1 MNYSC
6 SFVLAIGDN
15 NPSKLIDLAQG
26 LVVNKFKFKLD
37 QDIEFEG
44 HVIDDESISIVMND
58 LDEIWRLLSFLRDIK
73 WQG

>member
-15 NPSKLIDLAQG
+15 NTSKLIDLAQG
-26 LVVNKFKFKLD
+26 LADNKFKFKLD

-44 HVIDDESISIVMND
+44 HVIDDESISIVLSD
-58 LDEIWRLLSFLRDIK
+58 LDEILRLLCYLKGVK

>member
-15 NPSKLIDLAQG
+15 NQTKLINLAQG
-26 LVVNKFKFKLD
+26 LADNKFKFKLD

-44 HVIDDESISIVMND
+44 HVIDDESISIVLSD
-58 LDEIWRLLSFLRDIK
+58 LDEILRLLCYLRGIK
-73 WQG
+73 WQS